1 MQTVLIVDDQKTVL
15 LTLEAILKK
24 EGYLVLSCTNSIDA
38 IDKANSE
45 HIDLMITDAIMPYGV
60 NGFNLISTLRG
71 LDKYKKLP
79 IIMLTG
85 KREQKDVDRALSV
98 GANDYIMKPI
108 DPDLVISKVKELLS
122 QSVKLSEF
130 VEAPMS
136 ASASVQT
143 KTDIIKISEAGL
155 TLNANIGMTPGQ
167 LYRISSEFFKEMGFE
182 SANVRVV
189 SCEKI
194 EETNVVSYNIQGHFV
209 GLSEKEMSQLRLVV
223 RSKLLK

>member
-1 MQTVLIVDDQKTVL
+1 
-15 LTLEAILKK
+15 
-24 EGYLVLSCTNSIDA
+24 
-38 IDKANSE
+38 
-45 HIDLMITDAIMPYGV
+45 MITDAVMPYGV

-108 DPDLVISKVKELLS
+108 DPDLVTSKVKELLS
-122 QSVKLSEF
+122 QSVKLSDF

-136 ASASVQT
+136 ATASVQT
-143 KTDIIKISEAGL
+143 KTDIIKISESGL
-155 TLNANIGMTPGQ
+155 TLNANIAMIVGQ
-167 LYRISSEFFKEMGFE
+167 MYRISSEFFKDLGFE
-182 SANVRVV
+182 SANLRVIN
-189 SCEKI
+189 CEKI
-194 EETNVVSYNIQGHFV
+194 EETGQPVSYNIQGHFV